1 MKHNL
6 FIFITY
12 NFLIKYILLATDFDL
27 GKYQLLQLQSD
38 PCILFDSSEFKIG
51 EEIFIKITGTF
62 LEEFAYIEYYF
73 YDNESKN
80 KNEKCNNLSGQSL
93 IKEYYNKIDKVTDDY
108 GNPLY
113 EIRYF
118 TIDKKKEYLGTSNG
132 NYLKI
137 FTHMNGNYD
146 IENTEMN
153 QGYARIVGIIIA
165 VVVIVGVIIAVIVY
179 CIYRRKRMA
188 QFNQSGPTYNAQNV
202 PVKNMYNNPNYAY
215 PS

>member
-62 LEEFAYIEYYF
+62 LEEFAY
-73 YDNESKN
+73 
-80 KNEKCNNLSGQSL
+80 
-93 IKEYYNKIDKVTDDY
+93 KEYYNKIDKVLDDY
-108 GNPLY
+108 GKPLY

>member
-12 NFLIKYILLATDFDL
+12 IFLIKYILLETDFDL

-38 PCILFDSSEFKIG
+38 TCILFDSSEFKIG
-51 EEIFIKITGTF
+51 EEIFIKITGIF
-62 LEEFAYIEYYF
+62 LEEYSYIEYYF
-73 YDNESKN
+73 YDNENKN

-137 FTHMNGNYD
+137 FTHMYGNYD
-146 IENTEMN
+146 IENTEIN
-153 QGYARIVGIIIA
+153 QGYARIVGIIIV
-165 VVVIVGVIIAVIVY
+165 VVVIVGVIIAIIVY

-188 QFNQSGPTYNAQNV
+188 QFNQPGPINNAQNV